1 MKIISRIGT
10 YVVVSGIVAIAIYF
24 GWHTHQKYSAEQL
37 RVEELEQ
44 QVKKLTLDKQLSTVM
59 QSVNQQ
65 MEEIANQERLI
76 SEEQREEA
84 LQQSRIANEMRL
96 HAEEEQQKALQAERK
111 ALEASK
117 TAQGQRLI
125 AEKER
130 SQAEY
135 SKRVADTLTYR
146 TIARNLGNT
155 ATTLQKAGNQ
165 ELASLLAYTAYL
177 FTQRYHGDV
186 YHPSIYE
193 ALMLTSGS
201 QHRWTVAHGGI
212 MKLLQVPGSGN
223 SISVSTYG
231 ELLQHSEKGENLQTR
246 ILFSDKSF
254 DFRDVYG
261 ARNQT
266 YYAVSHTGHLLVYR
280 EGSRAHVVAIEG
292 ATHPF
297 RIFSNDDKQLIVTAE
312 QSILVID
319 ALTLHTIRTLPLNFH
334 AVIAGWKQGDI
345 VLFSDKGEMYMLD
358 KEITKV
364 TRLQRPFKGRVMSY
378 SYDPNTRQEAFGMY
392 DGTIYLQSANGKQ
405 TKLVGHNSRV
415 TRIIYKNRR
424 LYSSSF
430 DGTVKLWNIENDK
443 IDPIDIANSRQWI
456 ISMTFNTS
464 QSHIWTGDQYGN
476 LTKTMI
482 DITQMAQEVKA
493 GINRNLTSNEW
504 DYYVGHDIPYEQFIR
519 KEVHP

>member
-44 QVKKLTLDKQLSTVM
+44 QVKKLTLDKQRSTVM

-212 MKLLQVPGSGN
+212 M
-223 SISVSTYG
+223 
-231 ELLQHSEKGENLQTR
+231 
-246 ILFSDKSF
+246 
-254 DFRDVYG
+254 
-261 ARNQT
+261 
-266 YYAVSHTGHLLVYR
+266 
-280 EGSRAHVVAIEG
+280 
-292 ATHPF
+292 
-297 RIFSNDDKQLIVTAE
+297 
-312 QSILVID
+312 
-319 ALTLHTIRTLPLNFH
+319 
-334 AVIAGWKQGDI
+334 
-345 VLFSDKGEMYMLD
+345 
-358 KEITKV
+358 
-364 TRLQRPFKGRVMSY
+364 
-378 SYDPNTRQEAFGMY
+378 
-392 DGTIYLQSANGKQ
+392 
-405 TKLVGHNSRV
+405 
-415 TRIIYKNRR
+415 
-424 LYSSSF
+424 
-430 DGTVKLWNIENDK
+430 
-443 IDPIDIANSRQWI
+443 
-456 ISMTFNTS
+456 
-464 QSHIWTGDQYGN
+464 
-476 LTKTMI
+476 
-482 DITQMAQEVKA
+482 
-493 GINRNLTSNEW
+493 
-504 DYYVGHDIPYEQFIR
+504 
-519 KEVHP
+519 